1 MVVKFLTFQPIF
13 VFGVS
18 LSHSRSS
25 PGPLTM
31 ALPTS
36 WNSGSH
42 TLGHIRI
49 IQRTCL
55 NTDGWIP
62 TWSFWL
68 NPTGTCISNQSVGD
82 APIAVP
88 GTTLEIVLK
97 ADWMPSPAVSKH
109 RTCFKA
115 APKSFN
121 QMQMSMIK
129 SRHLKH
135 YLIIIGWFFFAFFFF
150 HI

>member
-1 MVVKFLTFQPIF
+1 MVVKFLIFQPIF

-18 LSHSRSS
+18 VSHSRSS
-25 PGPLTM
+25 PGPFTT

-42 TLGHIRI
+42 TLGYIRI

-55 NTDGWIP
+55 NIDGWIS
-62 TWSFWL
+62 TWSFWF
-68 NPTGTCISNQSVGD
+68 NPTGTCISNQFVGD
-82 APIAVP
+82 DTIAIP
-88 GTTLEIVLK
+88 GTTLETVLK
-97 ADWMPSPAVSKH
+97 ADWMPSPAVRKH
-109 RTCFKA
+109 RTFLKA

-129 SRHLKH
+129 SHHLKH
-135 YLIIIGWFFFAFFFF
+135 YLIIIGQFFFAFFF